1 MYICATVLTIN
12 QFTMT
17 IKKIL
22 ISLFLTITAMSAQ
35 AKNYDVTDYGAVP
48 DGKTMATQAINK
60 AVEACHS
67 GGGGVVYVPAGTFL
81 TGTIILKDNVE
92 LYLERGCTL
101 LGSTDYADYPL
112 IQPTTY
118 RSLKDIHG
126 WAALIY
132 ADGARNIAVR
142 GAGTIDGQ
150 GASQKGRPEF
160 GDKEGDRDGRSR
172 NILFVSCQHV
182 RVEGIT
188 MRNAA
193 IWNQHYLNCE
203 DLYISGL
210 YVYNHCNR
218 NNDGIDIDGCRRV
231 TMSNCIMDSD
241 DDCIT
246 LKSTG
251 PAPCE
256 DIVITNCVASS
267 CCNGIKMGTE
277 SSGGFRNITISNC
290 VVKPTRCPGSVFRKV
305 PRNNITGL
313 SLEIVDGGT
322 MQNINVDDIV
332 MYQVQAPIYVR
343 LGDRARKY
351 ADFAPAPGRGVMRN
365 INISNVV
372 AYASGNLTSSITGV
386 PGSIIENVRLNNIQL
401 YNVGGISGDKYFA
414 KAVDVPEKEK
424 DYPQP
429 DFWGKCLPASV
440 LFIRHAKNVVVTN
453 LNAAPDDIDPR
464 TPIVADDVDGLLI
477 HAVQCGGKY
486 TAPKLYEGTNVRNV
500 KVKE

>member
-1 MYICATVLTIN
+1 MA
-12 QFTMT
+12 
-17 IKKIL
+17 IKSIL
-22 ISLFLTITAMSAQ
+22 IPLLLTVTTISANT
-35 AKNYDVTDYGAVP
+35 KNYDITIYGAVP
-48 DGKTMATQAINK
+48 DGKTIATQAINK
-60 AVEACHS
+60 AVEACNAD
-67 GGGGVVYVPAGTFL
+67 GGGVVYVPAGTFL

-92 LYLERGCTL
+92 LYLERGSTL

-132 ADGARNIAVR
+132 ADGAKNIAVR

-150 GASQKGRPEF
+150 GAAQKGRPEYQE
-160 GDKEGDRDGRSR
+160 KEGDRDGRSR
-172 NILFVSCQHV
+172 NILLVSCKHICI
-182 RVEGIT
+182 EGIT

-203 DLYISGL
+203 DLFINGL

-231 TMSNCIMDSD
+231 TMSNCILDSD

-277 SSGGFRNITISNC
+277 SSGGFCNITISNC
-290 VVKPTRCPGSVFRKV
+290 VVKPTRCSGSVFRKL

-313 SLEIVDGGT
+313 SLEIVDGGI
-322 MQNINVDDIV
+322 MQNINIDDIV
-332 MYQVQAPIYVR
+332 MYQVQAPIYIR
-343 LGDRARKY
+343 LGNRARKY
-351 ADFAPAPGRGVMRN
+351 ADFAPSPGRGIMRN
-365 INISNVV
+365 INISNIV
-372 AYASGNLTSSITGV
+372 AYGSNNLTSSITGV
-386 PGSIIENVRLNNIQL
+386 PGSIIENVRLNSIQL
-401 YNVGGISGDKYFA
+401 YNKGGIDSGNYFV
-414 KAVDVPEKEK
+414 KASDVPEMEK
-424 DYPQP
+424 GYPQP

-440 LFIRHAKNVVVTN
+440 LFIRHAKNIVITN
-453 LNAAPDDIDPR
+453 LNASPEEVDPR
-464 TPIVADDVDGLLI
+464 TPIVADDVDGLI
-477 HAVQCGGKY
+477 INNTEFNSKF
-486 TAPKLYEGTNVRNV
+486 TAKKIYEATNAKNV
-500 KVKE
+500 KVTK

>member
-1 MYICATVLTIN
+1 MKKNLILTVALCL
-12 QFTMT
+12 F
-17 IKKIL
+17 
-22 ISLFLTITAMSAQ
+22 ISMNTLAKTYDITS
-35 AKNYDVTDYGAVP
+35 YGAIP
-48 DGKTMATQAINK
+48 DGKTIATQAINK
-60 AVEACHS
+60 AVTACNAA
-67 GGGGVVYVPAGTFL
+67 GGGTVLVPAGTFL
-81 TGTIILKDNVE
+81 TGTIIMKDNVE
-92 LYLERGCTL
+92 LYLERGSTL

-126 WAALIY
+126 WASLIY
-132 ADGARNIAVR
+132 ADGAENIAVC

-150 GASQKGRPEF
+150 GAAQQGRPEY
-160 GDKEGDRDGRSR
+160 KEKESDRDGRSR
-172 NILFVSCQHV
+172 NILFVSCRHI

-203 DLYISGL
+203 DLFISGI

-218 NNDGIDIDGCRRV
+218 NNDGIDFDGCRRV

-277 SSGGFRNITISNC
+277 TSGGFKNITISNC
-290 VVKPTRCPGSVFRKV
+290 VVKPTRCPGCAFRKT

-322 MQNINVDDIV
+322 MEGINIDGII
-332 MYQVQAPIYVR
+332 MYNTTAPIYVR
-343 LGDRARKY
+343 LGNRARKY
-351 ADFAPAPGRGVMRN
+351 ADFAATPGRGVMRN
-365 INISNVV
+365 INISNIV
-372 AYASGNLTSSITGV
+372 AYGSGNLTSSITGV
-386 PGSIIENVRLNNIQL
+386 PGSCIENISLNNIQL
-401 YNVGGISGDKYFA
+401 YNQGGVAEADYFKTA
-414 KAVDVPEKEK
+414 AEVPELEK
-424 DYPQP
+424 GYPQP
-429 DFWGKCLPASV
+429 DFWGKCLPASA
-440 LFIRHAKNVVVTN
+440 LFIRHAKNVMIN
-453 LNAAPDDIDPR
+453 NMNIAPDTIDPR
-464 TPIVADDVDGLLI
+464 SPIVADDVDGLRVKNVI
-477 HAVQCGGKY
+477 SSEKF
-486 TAPKLYEGTNVRNV
+486 TAKKFYVGANV
-500 KVKE
+500 KNAKIEIE